1 MQNKCLTPLAA
12 HEGEYTNSAE
22 KELKI
27 YYGLTETNFK
37 GSTKT
42 TKHQLKAEI
51 HERH

>member
-37 GSTKT
+37 GRHQNNKT
-42 TKHQLKAEI
+42 LFK
-51 HERH
+51 RH